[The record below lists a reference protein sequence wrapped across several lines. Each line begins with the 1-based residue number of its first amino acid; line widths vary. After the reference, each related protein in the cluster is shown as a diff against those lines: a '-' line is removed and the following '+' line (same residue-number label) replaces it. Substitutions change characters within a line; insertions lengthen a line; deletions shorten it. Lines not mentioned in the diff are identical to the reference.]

1 MSYKLLKPYTK
12 EQEINFKV
20 EYNHKKGL
28 ELVETETALYA
39 LEKWEKVVNDK
50 VVDNTQEYENK
61 LALER
66 EESFKNNFFKI
77 KDACW
82 FRKQPKGYNS
92 AIESLNTAFNVVSV
106 LGKLP
111 ANTLTFYIA
120 PDFSIEE
127 QCAENWLV
135 ENSYKNEEMSASEFG
150 EFYASF
156 MTAWNNEEHL

>member
-12 EQEINFKV
+12 QERIDFIL
-20 EYNHKKGL
+20 EYNRKKGL
-28 ELVETETALYA
+28 RIEETELALFA
-39 LEKWEKVVNDK
+39 LEENEIIVGNEAVINS
-50 VVDNTQEYENK
+50 NYENEQAK
-61 LALER
+61 ER
-66 EESFKNNFFKI
+66 EENFKNNFFKI

-127 QCAENWLV
+127 QCTENWLV
-135 ENSYKNEEMSASEFG
+135 KNSYKNEEMTPQEFG

-156 MTAWNNEEHL
+156 MTAWNKEEHL

>member
-1 MSYKLLKPYTK
+1 MNKYYVIEKNNLLIGNKNILK
-12 EQEINFKV
+12 N
-20 EYNHKKGL
+20 
-28 ELVETETALYA
+28 LYA
-39 LEKWEKVVNDK
+39 NLSINILPD
-50 VVDNTQEYENK
+50 DYAENK
-61 LALER
+61 YIVKDNILILNPNYKK
-66 EESFKNNFFKI
+66 EEEIKRKENFKNNFFKI

-120 PDFSIEE
+120 PDFSIEK
-127 QCAENWLV
+127 QCTENWLV
-135 ENSYKNEEMSASEFG
+135 ENSYKNEEMTPQEFG

>member
-1 MSYKLLKPYTK
+1 MSYKLLKPYK
-12 EQEINFKV
+12 QEQRIEFII
-20 EYNHKKGL
+20 EYNHKQGL
-28 ELVETETALYA
+28 KIEETELALFA
-39 LEKWEKVVNDK
+39 LEEWEKVVNGE
-50 VVDNTQEYENK
+50 VVDNTQEHEKN

-66 EESFKNNFFKI
+66 EESFKNSFFKI

-127 QCAENWLV
+127 QCTENWLV
-135 ENSYKNEEMSASEFG
+135 ENSYKNEEMTPQEFG

-156 MTAWNNEEHL
+156 MTAWNNEEHK

>member
-1 MSYKLLKPYTK
+1 MTNNKYYVIKENNLLIGNKS
-12 EQEINFKV
+12 I
-20 EYNHKKGL
+20 L
-28 ELVETETALYA
+28 ESLYA
-39 LEKWEKVVNDK
+39 NLSINTLPNDY
-50 VVDNTQEYENK
+50 VENK
-61 LALER
+61 YIVQNNILVLNPNFEKEEETKR

-77 KDACW
+77 KEACW

-127 QCAENWLV
+127 QCTEKWLV
-135 ENSYKNEEMSASEFG
+135 ENSYKNEEMTPQEFG

-156 MTAWNNEEHL
+156 MTAWNNEEHK

>member
-1 MSYKLLKPYTK
+1 MTNNKYYVIKENNLLIGNKS
-12 EQEINFKV
+12 I
-20 EYNHKKGL
+20 L
-28 ELVETETALYA
+28 ESLYA
-39 LEKWEKVVNDK
+39 NLSINTLPNDY
-50 VVDNTQEYENK
+50 VENK
-61 LALER
+61 YIVQNNILVLNPNFEKEEETKR

-77 KDACW
+77 KEACW

-127 QCAENWLV
+127 QCTENWLV
-135 ENSYKNEEMSASEFG
+135 ENSYKNEEMTPQEFG

-156 MTAWNNEEHL
+156 MTAWNNEEHK

>member
-1 MSYKLLKPYTK
+1 MIY
-12 EQEINFKV
+12 FD
-20 EYNHKKGL
+20 
-28 ELVETETALYA
+28 
-39 LEKWEKVVNDK
+39 NDK
-50 VVDNTQEYENK
+50 SAYGYKIENAIAAIDDKTWEQYAGTDKWDILNGEFVDISNTPEYKNK

-66 EESFKNNFFKI
+66 EESFKNSFFKI

-111 ANTLTFYIA
+111 KNTLTFYIA

-127 QCAENWLV
+127 QCTENWLV
-135 ENSYKNEEMSASEFG
+135 KNSYKNEEMTPQEFG

-156 MTAWNNEEHL
+156 MTAWNNEEHK

>member
-1 MSYKLLKPYTK
+1 MTNNKYYVIKENNLLIGNKSILESLYVNLS
-12 EQEINFKV
+12 INT
-20 EYNHKKGL
+20 L
-28 ELVETETALYA
+28 P
-39 LEKWEKVVNDK
+39 NDY
-50 VVDNTQEYENK
+50 VENK
-61 LALER
+61 YIVQNNILVLNPNFEKEEETKR
-66 EESFKNNFFKI
+66 EENFKNNFFKI

-120 PDFSIEE
+120 PDFSIEG
-127 QCAENWLV
+127 QCTENWLV
-135 ENSYKNEEMSASEFG
+135 KNSYKNEEMTPQEFG

-156 MTAWNNEEHL
+156 MTAWNNEEHK

>member
-1 MSYKLLKPYTK
+1 MSCKLEKPYTFS
-12 EQEINFKV
+12 ERVDFILL
-20 EYNHKKGL
+20 YNHKQGL
-28 ELVETETALYA
+28 RIEETETALYA
-39 LEKWEKVVNDK
+39 LEEWEKVVNDK
-50 VVDNTQEYENK
+50 VIDDIQGYKNK

-66 EESFKNNFFKI
+66 EENFKNNFFKI

-82 FRKQPKGYNS
+82 FRKKPKGYNS

-127 QCAENWLV
+127 QCNENWLV
-135 ENSYKNEEMSASEFG
+135 KNSYKNKEMTPQEFG
-150 EFYASF
+150 EFFASF
-156 MTAWNNEEHL
+156 MTAWNNEEHK

>member
-1 MSYKLLKPYTK
+1 MIKFAKIIDEKIGNVIVGLGEDKEYYISLGFSQMDVKQSDIDECWYLATKCPMKTK
-12 EQEINFKV
+12 EQKE
-20 EYNHKKGL
+20 
-28 ELVETETALYA
+28 
-39 LEKWEKVVNDK
+39 
-50 VVDNTQEYENK
+50 
-61 LALER
+61 LER

-127 QCAENWLV
+127 QCTENWLV
-135 ENSYKNEEMSASEFG
+135 KNSYKNEEMTPQEFS

-156 MTAWNNEEHL
+156 MTAWNNEEHK